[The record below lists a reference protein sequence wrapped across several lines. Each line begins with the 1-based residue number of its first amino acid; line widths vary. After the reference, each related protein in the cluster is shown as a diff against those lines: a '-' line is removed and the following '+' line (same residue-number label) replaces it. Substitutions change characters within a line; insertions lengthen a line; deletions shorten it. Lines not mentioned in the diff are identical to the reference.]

1 MSQDGTVVVLG
12 TKSHRRKDPSGYSES
27 YPERMVYRVEFV
39 QAWDN
44 FKWYKENQPYNVGA
58 YLSETF
64 GHCYIFEDFL
74 NAMRKANQIADEI
87 GYVEY
92 GICVVETDYVFYN
105 E

>member
-12 TKSHRRKDPSGYSES
+12 TKSTRRNDPRGFSET
-27 YPERMVYRVEFV
+27 YPERTVYRVEFL

-44 FKWYKENQPYNVGA
+44 FKWYKDNQPYNVGA
-58 YLSETF
+58 YLVEQF
-64 GHCYIFEDFL
+64 GHCKPIDNFL
-74 NAMRKANQIADEI
+74 DAMRKANEIADDI